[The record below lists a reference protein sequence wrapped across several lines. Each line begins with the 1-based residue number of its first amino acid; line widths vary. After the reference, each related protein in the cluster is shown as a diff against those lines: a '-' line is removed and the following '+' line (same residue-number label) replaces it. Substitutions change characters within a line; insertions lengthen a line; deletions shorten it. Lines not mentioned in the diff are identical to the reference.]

1 MELWNDN
8 LLGLYVELR
17 KEELHRKARQPVPP
31 AAPSLWTVL
40 RRRLARRLVG
50 LGLRLD
56 ADASRAAIRS
66 REAAPRLNGSDA

>member
-1 MELWNDN
+1 MEPWNDY
-8 LLGLYVELR
+8 LLGLYVEQR
-17 KEELHRKARQPVPP
+17 KEELHRKARQPIPP
-31 AAPSLWTVL
+31 AAPSFGTVL
-40 RRRLARRLVG
+40 RRRIARSLIG